1 MRRSM
6 TSNLSFNQFSAIAN
20 FTIIQ
25 QELGTNDV
33 LIANMFTLFLY
44 ESVLKRCPRC
54 DGDITVSTFVFVA
67 SWHCV

>member
-6 TSNLSFNQFSAIAN
+6 TSILSFNQFSAIAN

-33 LIANMFTLFLY
+33 LIANMFILFL
-44 ESVLKRCPRC
+44 
-54 DGDITVSTFVFVA
+54 
-67 SWHCV
+67 